1 MPEQFRR
8 VRTGKRSQTFRLAE
22 QVRAAKVESE
32 RDDAVIDLIQS
43 VQDAVLRIAM
53 TGIGGDAQ
61 LAQIRVRATAD
72 ENYRPPID
80 VCARIVM
87 AAALYA
93 DVNDLDSGTL
103 RDRLIAIER
112 DDLPDSLQDPDTI

>member
-22 QVRAAKVESE
+22 QVRAAKVESD
-32 RDDAVIDLIQS
+32 RDAAVIDLIQS

-53 TGIGGDAQ
+53 TGLGGDAQ
-61 LAQIRVRATAD
+61 LAQIRVRAT
-72 ENYRPPID
+72 ENPNYRPPID
-80 VCARIVM
+80 QCARIVL

-93 DVNDLDSGTL
+93 DVNDIDSQSL
-103 RDRLIAIER
+103 RDRLIAIEG